1 MANFGQRHGRNCP
14 LPDTGLAEATGGPRL
29 AAMPPGVRFLV
40 ADDDL
45 DVLKAAEVAL
55 SRAGAAVDV
64 ARSLDEL
71 TAAAAPGRFDAVL
84 LDMNFAPAARSG
96 DEGLATLDRLRELDP
111 PLAVVLM
118 TTWGG
123 VALAVEGL
131 RRGAANFVLKPW
143 RNEAL
148 SAAMAEA
155 AGETRR
161 LRADA
166 ASLNLDDL
174 EKRAIARALAVY
186 DGNVSHAAAALGLTR
201 PALYRRMARHG
212 L

>member
-1 MANFGQRHGRNCP
+1 
-14 LPDTGLAEATGGPRL
+14 
-29 AAMPPGVRFLV
+29 MPPGARFLI
-40 ADDDL
+40 ADDDP
-45 DVLKAAEVAL
+45 DVLKAAQVAL
-55 SRAGAAVDV
+55 SRAGAAIDV
-64 ARSLDEL
+64 ASSPNDLAER
-71 TAAAAPGRFDAVL
+71 AAAGLYDGVL
-84 LDMNFAPAARSG
+84 LDMNFTPAARSG
-96 DEGLATLDRLRELDP
+96 DEGLATLGMLRERDP
-111 PLAVVLM
+111 ALAVVLM

-148 SAAMAEA
+148 AGVMAEA
-155 AGETRR
+155 AEETRR

-166 ASLNLDDL
+166 ASFNLDDL
-174 EKRAIARALAVY
+174 EKRAIQRALEVY